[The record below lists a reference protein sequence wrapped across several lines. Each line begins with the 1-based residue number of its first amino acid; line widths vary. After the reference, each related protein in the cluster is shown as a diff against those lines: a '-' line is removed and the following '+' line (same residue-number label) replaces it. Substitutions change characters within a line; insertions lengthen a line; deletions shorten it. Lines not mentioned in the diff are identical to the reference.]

1 MSYPRK
7 LHILVIE
14 DDADAIEAY
23 KSSFALLA
31 KTYQLVDPVFARS
44 FADAKKHIDGSAI
57 FHLVLLDLNLP
68 MAAAGRRLRAW
79 PGEQLLEDLTQ
90 RDSYPVPV
98 VLVVSGKLNLAE
110 SIGGLQDR
118 LAKDFWYGRLVNKGL
133 GQESEI
139 EVGMV
144 RPLEISTWEFT
155 FRIRAKNGFRPCLHA
170 KKT

>member
-68 MAAAGRRLRAW
+68 MATRQTPVEGLRRENSCSKTL
-79 PGEQLLEDLTQ
+79 P
-90 RDSYPVPV
+90 
-98 VLVVSGKLNLAE
+98 
-110 SIGGLQDR
+110 
-118 LAKDFWYGRLVNKGL
+118 
-133 GQESEI
+133 
-139 EVGMV
+139 
-144 RPLEISTWEFT
+144 
-155 FRIRAKNGFRPCLHA
+155 NGIPTPFP
-170 KKT
+170 